1 MLDTL
6 YSYCNDWILF
16 VNVSNTKYRLSAH
29 LIMIE
34 KGRFTQT
41 PRERRLCNLCH
52 INVEDEYHFIL
63 KCPFLYKYRTL
74 YNRKYY
80 WHIPSMYKLVQLM
93 ATDNLNELGNL
104 GIFLQR
110 AETYRCIRNFCVL

>member
-63 KCPFLYKYRTL
+63 KCHFFI
-74 YNRKYY
+74 NIG
-80 WHIPSMYKLVQLM
+80 HCIIESII
-93 ATDNLNELGNL
+93 
-104 GIFLQR
+104 GIYQ
-110 AETYRCIRNFCVL
+110 ACINWCN